1 MNVIPYA
8 LAVEKLTDAFGKI
21 LVTET
26 VPVSC
31 AMARILACDVYSP
44 EDFPP
49 FDRSTVDGYAHSYK
63 DSSAASAAVPSVL
76 TLKGEV
82 AMGEYTEARINSGE
96 CFYVPTGAMLPAG
109 ADAVTMI
116 ENAEVSNGEVYV
128 SSSLHRGE
136 NVVFKGADV
145 HVGETVIRRGERLLS
160 PEIGLLCSLGIN
172 FVRVYKKLSFYVVST
187 GDELVAPDE
196 ECQKGKI
203 RDTNTAVLTA
213 ELSGIGNVVGAMTV
227 NDDYNKLSATVRK
240 GLSEADVVILSGGSS
255 VGKADYTAKLFSEYG
270 RPLFGGVAVKPGKPT
285 LAAEA
290 DNKLLIGLP
299 GHPMAAF
306 TSYRLIVLR
315 ALLNACGSD
324 TEPPVVCRAAKNF
337 PGGRGRSAVIPV
349 RLVNKDEFTAA
360 EPLFY
365 KSGMLSVISSADG
378 FALLPD
384 YVEGVPAGAPLE
396 IYRI

>member
-1 MNVIPYA
+1 MNVIPYS
-8 LAVEKLTDAFGKI
+8 LAVKKLTEAFGKI

-26 VPVSC
+26 VPVSR
-31 AMARILACDVYSP
+31 ASARTAACDVFSP

-49 FDRSTVDGYAHSYK
+49 FSRSTVDGYAHSHK

-76 TLKGEV
+76 SLKGEV
-82 AMGEYTEARINSGE
+82 GMGEYVKARINSGE
-96 CFYVPTGAMLPAG
+96 CFYVPTGAMLPEG

-116 ENAEVSNGEVYV
+116 ENAEVSNGEVYL

-136 NVVFKGADV
+136 NVVFKGADIR
-145 HVGETVIRRGERLLS
+145 VGETVIRRGERLTS
-160 PEIGLLCSLGIN
+160 PKIGLMCSLGIA
-172 FVRVYKKLSFYVVST
+172 FVKVYKKLSFYVVST
-187 GDELVAPDE
+187 GDELVPPDA
-196 ECQKGKI
+196 ECPIGKI
-203 RDTNTAVLTA
+203 RDTNTSVLIA
-213 ELSGIGNVVGAMTV
+213 ELSEIGNVVGALTI
-227 NDDYNKLSATVRK
+227 NDDYGKLSETVRK

-270 RPLFGGVAVKPGKPT
+270 TPLFGGVAIKPGKPT

-290 DNKLLIGLP
+290 GKKLLIGLP

-306 TSYRLIVLR
+306 TSFRLIVLR

-324 TEPPVVCRAAKNF
+324 IEPPVVCRAAKNF

-349 RLVNKDEFTAA
+349 KLVNKVEFTAA

-384 YVEGVPAGAPLE
+384 HVEGVSAGAPLE
-396 IYRI
+396 VYRI

>member
-196 ECQKGKI
+196 K
-203 RDTNTAVLTA
+203 
-213 ELSGIGNVVGAMTV
+213 
-227 NDDYNKLSATVRK
+227 
-240 GLSEADVVILSGGSS
+240 
-255 VGKADYTAKLFSEYG
+255 
-270 RPLFGGVAVKPGKPT
+270 
-285 LAAEA
+285 
-290 DNKLLIGLP
+290 
-299 GHPMAAF
+299 
-306 TSYRLIVLR
+306 
-315 ALLNACGSD
+315 
-324 TEPPVVCRAAKNF
+324 
-337 PGGRGRSAVIPV
+337 
-349 RLVNKDEFTAA
+349 
-360 EPLFY
+360 
-365 KSGMLSVISSADG
+365 
-378 FALLPD
+378 
-384 YVEGVPAGAPLE
+384 
-396 IYRI
+396 